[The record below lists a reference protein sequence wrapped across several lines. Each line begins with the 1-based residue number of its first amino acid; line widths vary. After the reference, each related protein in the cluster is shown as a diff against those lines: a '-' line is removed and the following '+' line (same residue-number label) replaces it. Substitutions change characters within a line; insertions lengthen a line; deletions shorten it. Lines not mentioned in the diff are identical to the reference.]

1 MRREFAIVRKVKV
14 IDCEG
19 NEKNVEYFSVIG
31 GAKATKEIL
40 EKWLKPEYDPVLE
53 EAMMPIANLNE
64 RNEEVARGRE
74 NGPVTVTTTVDELG
88 GEENI
93 SASELDRVAAEDC
106 GEEDCGS
113 CNTPSCHA
121 PKSKTEEAEEEPMPN
136 PSREFA
142 EQKLDAIVNMAE
154 FFNTLAKIA
163 KEIKE
168 TAKEDDFEAALR
180 VKGSFYDIDQALGE
194 HPEVP
199 VLTKLDLKKVNRWF
213 NEIAADLLQVPMK
226 PEEEEK

>member
-1 MRREFAIVRKVKV
+1 MGREFAIVRKVKV

-19 NEKNVEYFSVIG
+19 NEKDVEYFSVIG
-31 GAKATKEIL
+31 GAKATKKIL
-40 EKWLKPEYDPVLE
+40 ERWLKPDYDPVIE

-64 RNEEVARGRE
+64 RNSEVADGRTR
-74 NGPVTVTTTVDELG
+74 GPVTVTATVDELG
-88 GEENI
+88 GGENI
-93 SASELDRVAAEDC
+93 STSELDSAAEEDRE
-106 GEEDCGS
+106 EEDCGGCS
-113 CNTPSCHA
+113 TPSCHSPVSEDDA
-121 PKSKTEEAEEEPMPN
+121 EEPMPN

-163 KEIKE
+163 AEIKE

-180 VKGSFYDIDQALGE
+180 VKGSFYDIDQALGM

-199 VLTKLDLKKVNRWF
+199 ALTKLDLKKVNRWF

-226 PEEEEK
+226 PEEKE